1 MTEIL
6 FYHLQDTTIE
16 NVLPPLLEKSV
27 ERGWRVAVQTGSE
40 ERADALDG
48 HLWTYRENSFLP
60 HGTWR
65 ESDAAD
71 QPILLVPNEDN
82 PNGAKV
88 RFIVDAAGLPKDC
101 ATYERV
107 VLVFNGND
115 DDALSAARTV
125 WTDSKSRGFDMTYWQ
140 MDERGKWQKR
150 E

>member
-1 MTEIL
+1 MTEVL

-16 NVLPPLLEKSV
+16 KVLPPLLEKSY

-40 ERADALDG
+40 ERADSLDS

-65 ESDAAD
+65 DADAGE
-71 QPILLVPNEDN
+71 QPIVLVASEGN
-82 PNGAKV
+82 PNKATV
-88 RFIVDAAGLPKDC
+88 RFIVDPAALPEDC

-107 VLVFNGND
+107 VMVFDGND
-115 DDALSAARTV
+115 DDALAAARAA
-125 WTDSKSRGFDMTYWQ
+125 WSDSKSRGFAQTYWQ
-140 MDERGKWQKR
+140 TDERGKWQKR

>member
-6 FYHLQDTTIE
+6 FYHLQDATIE
-16 NVLPPLLEKSV
+16 KVLPPLLEKSM

-65 ESDAAD
+65 ESDAPD
-71 QPILLVPNEDN
+71 QPILLVVNEDN
-82 PNGAKV
+82 PNNATV

-107 VLVFNGND
+107 VLVFDGND
-115 DDALSAARTV
+115 DDALAAARAA
-125 WTDSKSRGFDMTYWQ
+125 WADSKSRGFDMTYWQ
-140 MDERGKWQKR
+140 MDERGKWQRR

>member
-1 MTEIL
+1 MTEVL

-16 NVLPPLLEKSV
+16 KVLPPLLEKSI

-40 ERADALDG
+40 ERADVLDG

-65 ESDAAD
+65 DADAAE
-71 QPILLVPNEDN
+71 QPILLIPNEDN
-82 PNGAKV
+82 PNKATV
-88 RFIVDAAGLPKDC
+88 RFVVDVSGLPKDC

-107 VLVFNGND
+107 VLVFDGND
-115 DDALSAARTV
+115 DEELSAARAA
-125 WTDSKSRGFDMTYWQ
+125 WLDSKSRGFDQTYWQ
-140 MDERGKWQKR
+140 TDEHGKWQKR

>member
-1 MTEIL
+1 MTEVL

-16 NVLPPLLEKSV
+16 KVLPPLLEKSI

-40 ERADALDG
+40 ERAESLDG

-65 ESDAAD
+65 DADAAE
-71 QPILLVPNEDN
+71 QPIVLVASDDN
-82 PNGAKV
+82 PNKATV

-101 ATYERV
+101 GTYDRV
-107 VLVFNGND
+107 VLVFDGND
-115 DDALSAARTV
+115 DDALTAARAA
-125 WTDSKSRGFDMTYWQ
+125 WSDSKSRGFDQTYWQ
-140 MDERGKWQKR
+140 ADERGKWQKR